1 MHLTLLSPPPLFLL
15 DIYKVIM
22 QVFINFS
29 ICLKL
34 RISKKLPIF
43 GTQRKT
49 AFMRICVK
57 YLFWWYK
64 FVHVLFAYDGFQNT
78 NWLQLKSR
86 ENCLV
91 FGWSLVVFE
100 AITDLNM
107 EFCYHLHDTHIQIH
121 CVVTRLSSTLKEF
134 WGRPLYLTV
143 GRIQNSGISPIQRW
157 YIFLIHFWYIFGPSV
172 SRQVF
177 FNTLHGLRSR
187 PSAPFLSLPH
197 WRYSHFPLNI
207 SIHRSTFI
215 FFTGRYTHL

>member
-1 MHLTLLSPPPLFLL
+1 ML
-15 DIYKVIM
+15 
-22 QVFINFS
+22 
-29 ICLKL
+29 
-34 RISKKLPIF
+34 IF

-49 AFMRICVK
+49 AFMRIFVK

-64 FVHVLFAYDGFQNT
+64 LVHVLFVYDGFQNT

-107 EFCYHLHDTHIQIH
+107 EFCYHLHDTHIQFH

-207 SIHRSTFI
+207 SRHLSTFI

>member
-1 MHLTLLSPPPLFLL
+1 M
-15 DIYKVIM
+15 
-22 QVFINFS
+22 
-29 ICLKL
+29 
-34 RISKKLPIF
+34 
-43 GTQRKT
+43 
-49 AFMRICVK
+49 
-57 YLFWWYK
+57 
-64 FVHVLFAYDGFQNT
+64 YDGFQNT

-143 GRIQNSGISPIQRW
+143 GRIQNSGISPIHRW
-157 YIFLIHFWYIFGPSV
+157 YIFMIHFWYIFGPSV

-177 FNTLHGLRSR
+177 FDTRHGSRSR
-187 PSAPFLSLPH
+187 SSAPFHLSLLFFIFGWIFLDILLH
-197 WRYSHFPLNI
+197 SSSSQEDIYIFRYS
-207 SIHRSTFI
+207 
-215 FFTGRYTHL
+215 